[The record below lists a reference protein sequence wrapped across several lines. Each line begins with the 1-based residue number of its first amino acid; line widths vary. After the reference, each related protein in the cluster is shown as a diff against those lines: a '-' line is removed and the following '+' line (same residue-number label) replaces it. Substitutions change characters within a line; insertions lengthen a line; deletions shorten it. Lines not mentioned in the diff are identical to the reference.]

1 MPSVISSGGITKF
14 TNCRLARGDNLVSED
29 LWVSSHTGTIL
40 SSQATF
46 FDSGT
51 LPDRVIDLGGR
62 IISPGL
68 IDVQLNGAF
77 GFNFS
82 TLPDDISEYPKA
94 VADVNK
100 KLTTTGVTSYVPT
113 LTSQKPILYQKV
125 GNLMYALRDSRC

>member
-1 MPSVISSGGITKF
+1 M
-14 TNCRLARGDNLVSED
+14 NED
-29 LWVSSHTGTIL
+29 LWVSSVTGTIL

-51 LPDRVIDLGGR
+51 LPDRVVDLQGR

-82 TLPDDISEYPKA
+82 TLPDNINEYPKRI
-94 VADVNK
+94 ADVNK
-100 KLTTTGVTSYVPT
+100 KLAATGVTSYVPT
-113 LTSQKPILYQKV
+113 LTSQKPELYQKV
-125 GNLMYALRDSRC
+125 CKVSTSPTSLGFG